1 MDLWDSKMRKNE
13 NESYENWLE
22 RIKLY
27 EKGFALQRL
36 AKGENIELVLEDFSK
51 RLTNKI
57 KHALFEMIKSN
68 TSNNYDAEQSKKDY
82 ENIFLKNREFIAD
95 HVSDE

>member
-1 MDLWDSKMRKNE
+1 MRKGE
-13 NESYENWLE
+13 NESYEDWLE

-36 AKGENIELVLEDFSK
+36 AKGEDTELVLEDFSK

-57 KHALFEMIKSN
+57 KHALFEIIKCKI
-68 TSNNYDAEQSKKDY
+68 SNNYDSEQ
-82 ENIFLKNREFIAD
+82 
-95 HVSDE
+95 

>member
-1 MDLWDSKMRKNE
+1 MRKGE
-13 NESYENWLE
+13 NESYEDWLE

-36 AKGENIELVLEDFSK
+36 AKGEDAELVLEDFSK

-57 KHALFEMIKSN
+57 KHALFEIIKSN
-68 TSNNYDAEQSKKDY
+68 VSDNYDSEQSKKDY
-82 ENIFLKNREFIAD
+82 ENSFLKNRDLIAD

>member
-1 MDLWDSKMRKNE
+1 MRKRE
-13 NESYENWLE
+13 TESYEDWLV
-22 RIKLY
+22 RINLY
-27 EKGFALQRL
+27 ERGVALQRL
-36 AKGENIELVLEDFSK
+36 AKGEDVNQVLEDFSK

-68 TSNNYDAEQSKKDY
+68 NSITYDAEQSKKDY

-95 HVSDE
+95 HVLDE

>member
-1 MDLWDSKMRKNE
+1 MRKGE
-13 NESYENWLE
+13 NESYEDWLE
-22 RIKLY
+22 RINLY

-36 AKGENIELVLEDFSK
+36 AKGEDTELVLEDFSK

>member
-1 MDLWDSKMRKNE
+1 MRKGE
-13 NESYENWLE
+13 NESYEDWLE
-22 RIKLY
+22 RIELY

-36 AKGENIELVLEDFSK
+36 AKGEDTELVLEDFSK

-57 KHALFEMIKSN
+57 KHALFEIIKSN
-68 TSNNYDAEQSKKDY
+68 VSDNYDSEQSKKDY
-82 ENIFLKNREFIAD
+82 ENNFLNKRGLVAD

>member
-1 MDLWDSKMRKNE
+1 MRKLE
-13 NESYENWLE
+13 TESYEDWLE
-22 RIKLY
+22 RIDLF
-27 EKGFALQRL
+27 ERGVALKRL
-36 AKGENIELVLEDFSK
+36 AKGEDADIVLEDFSK

>member
-1 MDLWDSKMRKNE
+1 MRKRE
-13 NESYENWLE
+13 TESYEDWLV
-22 RIKLY
+22 RINLY
-27 EKGFALQRL
+27 ERGVALQRL
-36 AKGENIELVLEDFSK
+36 AKGEDVNQVLEDFSK

>member
-1 MDLWDSKMRKNE
+1 MRKGE
-13 NESYENWLE
+13 NESYEDWLE

-36 AKGENIELVLEDFSK
+36 AKGENMDIVLEDFSK
-51 RLTNKI
+51 RITNKM
-57 KHALFEMIKSN
+57 KHALFDVIKTNMVSN
-68 TSNNYDAEQSKKDY
+68 FDVEKSRKDY

>member
-1 MDLWDSKMRKNE
+1 MRKND
-13 NESYENWLE
+13 NESYEDWLE

-36 AKGENIELVLEDFSK
+36 AKGEDTELVLEDFSK

-57 KHALFEMIKSN
+57 KHALFEIIKSN
-68 TSNNYDAEQSKKDY
+68 VSDNYDSEQSKKDY
-82 ENIFLKNREFIAD
+82 ENNFLNKRGLVAD

>member
-1 MDLWDSKMRKNE
+1 MRKGE
-13 NESYENWLE
+13 DESYEDWLE

-36 AKGENIELVLEDFSK
+36 AKGEDAELVLEDFSK

-57 KHALFEMIKSN
+57 KHALFEIIKSN
-68 TSNNYDAEQSKKDY
+68 VSDNYDSEQSKKDY
-82 ENIFLKNREFIAD
+82 ENSFLKNREFIAD
-95 HVSDE
+95 HVLDE